1 MLSKFRV
8 MAVTIAIAVMTLG
21 LVAVPALADPGDD
34 DGCHEHKEDCGGGGD
49 GGRDETLYD
58 VVISVD
64 ISGESTDPWLTFGKG
79 TSIGLNDASEGR
91 VPGEFTNLS
100 FFAALPGNSPPFSA
114 DDGAICFPSAPFA
127 IHQGRVQE
135 GRGGRAQAGFWF
147 HGWTHDTVDGVL
159 VKVLY
164 NLLLTGDFPA
174 DPLPPTAIN
183 QPIEM
188 NMTAWELGA
197 TNEGKAIKDISC
209 IGEGATNVTIM
220 VTGPV

>member
-1 MLSKFRV
+1 MLSKYRV
-8 MAVTIAIAVMTLG
+8 MALTIAIAVMTLG
-21 LVAVPALADPGDD
+21 YANPSFADKPTNGHNHGGDD
-34 DGCHEHKEDCGGGGD
+34 D
-49 GGRDETLYD
+49 GRDETLYD

-100 FFAALPGNSPPFSA
+100 FFAALPGDSPPFSA
-114 DDGAICFPSAPFA
+114 AEGAICFPSAPFA

-147 HGWTHDTVDGVL
+147 HGSTHTEVEGEFVQ
-159 VKVLY
+159 VLY
-164 NLLLTGDFPA
+164 NLFLTGVFPG
-174 DPLPPTAIN
+174 DPLPPTAFN

-188 NMTAWELGA
+188 TMTAWVLGA
-197 TNEGKAIKDISC
+197 TNEGKAIKDASC
-209 IGEGATNVTIM
+209 IGEGATDVTIM
-220 VTGPV
+220 VTGPVSE